1 MKLNP
6 LYFLVPIVLALSS
19 KASTSSPTGQC
30 GLLLN
35 GNFDGFE
42 AAQNNQSG
50 QITNM
55 LMLINFDTNT
65 LYISSAL
72 LANFGA
78 TNVTAT
84 QSNSTGAFTIT
95 SDYIPGSYKLS
106 LTGTN
111 AFMTLLPVNGSSTYL
126 VQLPGNGTS
135 MAPKAGVCQKI

>member
-106 LTGTN
+106 LTGTS
-111 AFMTLLPVNGSSTYL
+111 AFMTLLPVNGSNTYL
-126 VQLPGNGTS
+126 VQMPGNGTM

>member
-78 TNVTAT
+78 TNVTAM

-111 AFMTLLPVNGSSTYL
+111 AFMTLLPVNSSNTYL
-126 VQLPGNGTS
+126 VQMPGNGTM